1 MVRPTKADGTR
12 LTSEERRWVK
22 VLSTLNESQARWFV
36 ADKALDLGRGGIS
49 RLSQVTGMSRT
60 TITKA
65 IGELRGRGPLMPA
78 AAGRIRREGAG
89 RKRVEESDPEVKKLI
104 AEIVEETTAG
114 DPMSLLRWTS
124 KSTRTI
130 AKELARQGHP
140 IDAVTVGRCLG
151 DLGYSLQANV
161 KSKEGTQHAARD
173 KQFRYINR
181 LVKASIKA
189 GDPVISVDTKKK
201 ELVGEFRNSGRT
213 WRPQGKPVKV
223 NVHDFPHLG
232 RGKAIP
238 YGAYDIARNRAVVN
252 VGISHDTAEFAVE
265 SIRRWWRLDGRR
277 IYRDARKLLIC
288 ADSGGS
294 NGHKLR
300 AWKLGLQSLADEIA
314 MPITVCHYP
323 PGTSKWNKIE
333 HRLFSF
339 ISINWRGQPLVNY
352 ETVVN
357 LIGATKTRTGL
368 RVKAQLDTGTYHT
381 GVKIDDEAMRE
392 VRLRRHKLHPDWN
405 YTIDQRSS

>member
-1 MVRPTKADGTR
+1 M
-12 LTSEERRWVK
+12 TSEERRWIK
-22 VLSTLNESQARWFV
+22 VLSTLNEAQARWFV

-49 RLSQVTGMSRT
+49 RLSRVTGMSRT

-65 IGELRGRGPLMPA
+65 IGELRGRGALMPA
-78 AAGRIRREGAG
+78 ATGRIRREGAG
-89 RKRVEESDPEVKKLI
+89 RKRVEESDPEVTKLI
-104 AEIVEETTAG
+104 VEIVEETTAG

-130 AKELARQGHP
+130 AKELARRGHS
-140 IDAVTVGRCLG
+140 IDAVTVGRCLS

-161 KSKEGTQHAARD
+161 KSKEGPQHAARD

-201 ELVGEFRNSGRT
+201 ELVGEFRNAGRT
-213 WRPQGKPVKV
+213 WRPQGEPLAV
-223 NVHDFPHLG
+223 NMHDFPHLG

-252 VGISHDTAEFAVE
+252 VGMSHDTGEFAVE

-277 IYRDARKLLIC
+277 IYRDSRKLLIC

-314 MPITVCHYP
+314 MAITVCHYP

-339 ISINWRGQPLVNY
+339 ISINWRGRPLVNY

-368 RVKAQLDTGTYHT
+368 RVKAALDTGTYHT
-381 GVKIDDEAMRE
+381 GVKIDNEAMRE

-405 YTIDQRSS
+405 YTIDQRSG

>member
-1 MVRPTKADGTR
+1 MATAAHGAR
-12 LTSEERRWVK
+12 LAPGERRWVK
-22 VLSTLNESQARWFV
+22 VLATLNEAQARWFV
-36 ADKALDLGRGGIS
+36 ADKALDLGRGGVS
-49 RLSQVTGMSRT
+49 RLSAVTGMSRT
-60 TITKA
+60 TITRA
-65 IGELRGRGPLMPA
+65 IGELRARGALMPA
-78 AAGRIRREGAG
+78 AMGRVRREGAG

-104 AEIVEETTAG
+104 VGIVDETTAG

-130 AKELARQGHP
+130 AEELARRGHR
-140 IDAVTVGRCLG
+140 IDAVTVGRCLS

-161 KSKEGTQHAARD
+161 KTKEGPQHAARD
-173 KQFRYINR
+173 EQFRYINR
-181 LVKASIKA
+181 LVTAYIKA

-201 ELVGEFRNSGRT
+201 ELVGDFRNAGRT
-213 WRPQGKPVKV
+213 WRRHGDPVAV

-232 RGKAIP
+232 RGKAVP

-252 VGISHDTAEFAVE
+252 VGVSHDTAEFAVE

-277 IYRDARKLLIC
+277 LYRDSRRLLIC

-300 AWKLGLQSLADEIA
+300 VWKLGLQSLADEIA

-339 ISINWRGQPLVNY
+339 ISINWRGRPLVNY

-357 LIGATKTRTGL
+357 LIGATTTRTGL
-368 RVKAQLDTGTYHT
+368 RVKAVLDRRTYDK
-381 GVKIDDEAMRE
+381 GVKVTDDAMHE
-392 VRLRRHKLHPDWN
+392 VRLRRHRLRPDWN
-405 YTIDQRSS
+405 YTIDQHAS